1 MKPKSSPKRVG
12 LAEAASILD
21 VHYMTVYRYV
31 RTGKLAAV
39 RERATWSV
47 AVTDLERLHTSPR
60 RPAKGTSRAQR
71 PIQMVK
77 RMIVSDDAGAW
88 RVVDGALT
96 SGSTPSEVYDE
107 ILVPS
112 LRLVGDQ
119 WESGKISVTE
129 EHRASVVALRIIGR
143 LGPQF
148 ARRGRSRGTV
158 VLGAVSGEW
167 HVLPGL
173 ILADLLRAK
182 GFEPVDLGAN
192 TPAGS
197 FVDAARAADRLVA
210 VLVGATTSDND
221 AAVIETI
228 TALRDADVAAP
239 ILVGGRA
246 IRDEAHAREFGVDDW
261 SGHDASTALA
271 AIERTYAE
279 ALNKQA

>member
-1 MKPKSSPKRVG
+1 MKPKSTPKRVG
-12 LAEAASILD
+12 LAEAADILD

-39 RERATWSV
+39 RERATWTV
-47 AVTDLERLHTSPR
+47 AVADLEKLHTSPQ
-60 RPAKGTSRAQR
+60 RPSKGTSRAQR
-71 PIQMVK
+71 PIQMAK
-77 RMIVSDDAGAW
+77 RMIVGDYAGAW

-96 SGSTPSEVYDE
+96 SGNTPSDVYDE

-119 WESGKISVTE
+119 WESGKLSVTE

-182 GFEPVDLGAN
+182 GFEPLDLGAN

-210 VLVGATTSDND
+210 ILVGATTSDNETALID
-221 AAVIETI
+221 AI
-228 TALRDADVAAP
+228 TALRDADLAAP

-246 IRDEAHAREFGVDDW
+246 IRDEAHARELGVDDW
-261 SGHDASTALA
+261 SGHDASTAIA
-271 AIERTYAE
+271 AIERAYADPS
-279 ALNKQA
+279 NKQA